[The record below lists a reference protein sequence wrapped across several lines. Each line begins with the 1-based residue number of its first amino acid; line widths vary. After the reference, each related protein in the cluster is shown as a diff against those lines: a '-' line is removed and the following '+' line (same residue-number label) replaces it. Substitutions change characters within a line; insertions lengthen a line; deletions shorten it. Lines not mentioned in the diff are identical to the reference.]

1 MAEPSPSAPLR
12 VTGLDH
18 IVLTVPDIEACV
30 AWYRDELG
38 LETMK
43 LDEWRAGTALFPSL
57 RINATTIIDLLP
69 GEPGGE
75 NLNHFAVVVEDV
87 DVDELA
93 ASGRFTVESGPSDL
107 SGARGTGRGIYV
119 RDPGGVLVE
128 LRSYP

>member
-1 MAEPSPSAPLR
+1 MVQAIA
-12 VTGLDH
+12 VDH
-18 IVLTVPDIEACV
+18 IVLTVPDVEACV

-43 LDEWRAGTALFPSL
+43 LDEWRAGAALFPSV
-57 RINATTIIDLLP
+57 RIDATTIIDLLP

-87 DVDELA
+87 DLDALA
-93 ASGRFTVESGPSDL
+93 ASGRFDVEAGPSDL

-128 LRSYP
+128 LRTYP